1 LPKQKELQAGFMF
14 QQSYPKQ
21 QKLFIRML
29 TNFLLL
35 IAGFVVLIYGAN
47 FLVSG
52 ASSLAKRFNISE
64 LAIGLTVVAFGTS
77 TPELIVSGISSVQ
90 GHNEVA
96 FGNVIG
102 SNVFNLFFIL
112 GVAGVVYPIVVQSN
126 TVWREIPYSLFAAI
140 VLFVLV
146 NDTLL
151 FGKHADVLSF
161 ADGIILMVFFV
172 AFLYY
177 VSVSMKNEAGAEENP
192 VKIYSV
198 PATTFMIIGGLAGLV
213 AGGKFVVDSSVA
225 IAQGFGVSE
234 KLIGL
239 TIVAAGTSLPELAT
253 STVAAFKKRSDI
265 AIGNVVG
272 SNIFNIFF
280 ILSVCSIITPIPY
293 NKAMN
298 IDIYVLLAGTALLFI
313 AMFSGRKK
321 KIDRWESLLLLL
333 AYIGYVYYLIMQ
345 E

>member
-1 LPKQKELQAGFMF
+1 
-14 QQSYPKQ
+14 
-21 QKLFIRML
+21 ML
-29 TNFLLL
+29 INILLL
-35 IAGFVVLIYGAN
+35 ITGFVVLIFGAN

-112 GVAGVVYPIVVQSN
+112 GVAGTVFPIVVQSN
-126 TVWREIPYSLFAAI
+126 TVWKEIPYSLVAAI
-140 VLFVLV
+140 ILFVLV
-146 NDTLL
+146 NDVLL
-151 FGKHADVLSF
+151 FNQESDVLSVW
-161 ADGIILMVFFV
+161 DGIILLVFFV
-172 AFLYY
+172 AFLAY
-177 VSVSMKNEAGAEENP
+177 VFVSMKGEEGGDENP
-192 VKIYSV
+192 IKIYGL
-198 PATTFMIIGGLAGLV
+198 PRTIIMIIGGLAGLI

-239 TIVAAGTSLPELAT
+239 TIVACGTSLPELAT

-280 ILSVCSIITPIPY
+280 ILSVCSLITPIPY

-298 IDIYVLLAGTALLFI
+298 FDIYVLVIGTGLLFI
-313 AMFSGRKK
+313 TMFSGGKR
-321 KIDRWESLLLLL
+321 KIDRWEAVLLLL
-333 AYIGYVYYLIMQ
+333 AYIGYVVYLVLQ

>member
-1 LPKQKELQAGFMF
+1 MTTD
-14 QQSYPKQ
+14 
-21 QKLFIRML
+21 I
-29 TNFLLL
+29 LLL
-35 IAGFVVLIYGAN
+35 IAGFVILIYGAN

-112 GVAGVVYPIVVQSN
+112 GVAGIVYPIVVQSN
-126 TVWREIPYSLFAAI
+126 TVWKEIPYSLLAAI

-146 NDTLL
+146 NDVML
-151 FGKHADVLSF
+151 FGKSADILSF
-161 ADGIILMVFFV
+161 WDGFILFILFI
-172 AFLYY
+172 AFLAY
-177 VSVSMKNEAGAEENP
+177 VFVSMKSETGAEENP
-192 VKIYSV
+192 IKVYGI
-198 PATTFMIIGGLAGLV
+198 PRTIAMILGGLAGLI

-280 ILSVCSIITPIPY
+280 ILSVCSLITPIPY

-298 IDIYVLLAGTALLFI
+298 VDMYVLVIGTALLFI
-313 AMFSGRKK
+313 AMFSGRAR
-321 KIDRWESLLLLL
+321 KIDRWEAVLLLLT
-333 AYIGYVYYLIMQ
+333 YIGYVWYLVVQ
-345 E
+345 G

>member
-1 LPKQKELQAGFMF
+1 M
-14 QQSYPKQ
+14 
-21 QKLFIRML
+21 I
-29 TNFLLL
+29 TDILLL
-35 IAGFVVLIYGAN
+35 IAGFVILILGAN

-77 TPELIVSGISSVQ
+77 TPELIVSGISSAQ

-112 GVAGVVYPIVVQSN
+112 GVAGIVYPIVVQSN
-126 TVWREIPYSLFAAI
+126 TVWKEIPYSLVAAI
-140 VLFVLV
+140 LLFVLV
-146 NDTLL
+146 NDVML
-151 FGKHADVLSF
+151 FGKSADVLSF
-161 ADGIILMVFFV
+161 WDGILLLIFFI
-172 AFLYY
+172 AFLAY
-177 VSVSMKNEAGAEENP
+177 VFVSMKSEVGAEENP
-192 VKIYSV
+192 IKIYGL
-198 PATTFMIIGGLAGLV
+198 PKTILMIVGGLAGLI
-213 AGGKFVVDSSVA
+213 AGGKFVVDSAVA

-280 ILSVCSIITPIPY
+280 ILSICSIITPISY
-293 NKAMN
+293 NKTMN
-298 IDIYVLLAGTALLFI
+298 VDLYVLLIGTAVLFI
-313 AMFSGRKK
+313 TMFSGRAR
-321 KIDRWESLLLLL
+321 KIDRWEAVILFL
-333 AYIGYVYYLIMQ
+333 AYVGYVYYLLMQ

>member
-1 LPKQKELQAGFMF
+1 
-14 QQSYPKQ
+14 
-21 QKLFIRML
+21 ML
-29 TNFLLL
+29 TDFLLL

-77 TPELIVSGISSVQ
+77 TPELIVSGISSAQ

-102 SNVFNLFFIL
+102 SNIFNLFFIL
-112 GVAGVVYPIVVQSN
+112 GIAGIVYPIVVQSN
-126 TVWREIPYSLFAAI
+126 TVWKEIPYSLFAAV
-140 VLFVLV
+140 VLFILV
-146 NDTLL
+146 NDVML
-151 FGKHADVLSF
+151 FGKNEDVLSLM
-161 ADGIILMVFFV
+161 DGVILLVFFV

-177 VSVSMKNEAGAEENP
+177 VFKSMKNEEGGDENP
-192 VKIYSV
+192 IKIYSLPITAV
-198 PATTFMIIGGLAGLV
+198 MILGGLGALV

-280 ILSVCSIITPIPY
+280 ILSLCSLITPIPY
-293 NKAMN
+293 NKTMN
-298 IDIYVLLAGTALLFI
+298 FDMYVLLLGTGLLFI
-313 AMFSGRKK
+313 AMFSGGKR
-321 KIDRWESLLLLL
+321 KIDRWEAVLLLL
-333 AYIGYVYYLIMQ
+333 AYIGYVVYLVMQ

>member
-1 LPKQKELQAGFMF
+1 MF
-14 QQSYPKQ
+14 TD
-21 QKLFIRML
+21 I
-29 TNFLLL
+29 LLL
-35 IAGFVVLIYGAN
+35 ITGFGILIFGAD
-47 FLVSG
+47 FLVNG

-112 GVAGVVYPIVVQSN
+112 GVAGTVYPIVVQSN
-126 TVWREIPYSLFAAI
+126 TVWKEIPYSLLAAI

-146 NDTLL
+146 NDVLL
-151 FGKHADVLSF
+151 FNREANVLSIWDGVILLIFF
-161 ADGIILMVFFV
+161 A
-172 AFLYY
+172 AFLAYIF
-177 VSVSMKNEAGAEENP
+177 VSMKGEEGGDENP
-192 VKIYSV
+192 IKVYGLPKTV
-198 PATTFMIIGGLAGLV
+198 LMIIGGLAGLII
-213 AGGKFVVDSSVA
+213 GGKFVVDSSIA
-225 IAQGFGVSE
+225 IAQGFGISE
-234 KLIGL
+234 KIIGL

-253 STVAAFKKRSDI
+253 STVAALKKRSDI

-298 IDIYVLLAGTALLFI
+298 FDLYVLVIGTGLLFFI
-313 AMFSGRKK
+313 MFSGSKR
-321 KIDRWESLLLLL
+321 KIDRWEAVLLLLS
-333 AYIGYVYYLIMQ
+333 YIGYVVYLVVQ